1 MNASELQTIK
11 RLDALEK
18 RVNDELAKAKPKAAK
33 TKPAKA
39 PAKETK

>member
-11 RLDALEK
+11 RLEALEK
-18 RVNDELAKAKPKAAK
+18 RVDELAKAKPKAAK
-33 TKPAKA
+33 A